1 MGHEFLRHPAD
12 DVRRQH
18 SPAVLANQVLL
29 AGRWGRPCR
38 AYNVCIQPDPAEA
51 AALAGLQASVL
62 RRKPSLL
69 RVPEP
74 ALHASLAWLL
84 PVHQEF
90 GRPKDALWQRHGPR
104 WLATVADAAAT
115 TTRFRL
121 TFRQFVAT
129 DSAVIAVADEPNQL
143 GALRRD
149 LVPLL
154 DVPGSSSSGGLAH
167 ITLFRYATP
176 LHAPA
181 RLLHWLEGT
190 GFREDIDV
198 RELVIVKERV
208 YPALDIEILHR
219 VPLAP
224 SGPAG
229 QPAMRPR

>member
-1 MGHEFLRHPAD
+1 MSHPAD
-12 DVRRQH
+12 RVRRQH
-18 SPAVLANQVLL
+18 SAAVLANQVLL
-29 AGRWGRPCR
+29 AGRWGQPCC
-38 AYNVCIQPDPAEA
+38 AYNVCVQPDPAA
-51 AALAGLQASVL
+51 AVALAGLQASVL
-62 RRKPSLL
+62 RLEPSLL

-74 ALHASLAWLL
+74 ALHASVAWLL

-90 GRPKDALWQRHGPR
+90 GRPKDALWQRHGTR
-104 WLATVADAAAT
+104 WLATVAGAAAT

-143 GALRRD
+143 SALRRD

-154 DVPGSSSSGGLAH
+154 DLPGSSSAGGLAH

-181 RLLHWLEGT
+181 RLLRWLEDT
-190 GFREDIDV
+190 GFRQDIDA
-198 RELVIVKERV
+198 RELVVVKERV
-208 YPALDIEILHR
+208 YPSLDIEILHR
-219 VPLAP
+219 VTLPP

-229 QPAMRPR
+229 QPAVRSR

>member
-1 MGHEFLRHPAD
+1 MGHAFLSHSAD

-18 SPAVLANQVLL
+18 SAGVLANQVLL
-29 AGRWGRPCR
+29 AGRWGQPCR
-38 AYNVCIQPDPAEA
+38 AYNVCIQPDPGAA

-62 RRKPSLL
+62 RLEPSLL
-69 RVPEP
+69 RVPES

-90 GRPKDALWQRHGPR
+90 GLPKDVLWQRHGPR

-129 DSAVIAVADEPNQL
+129 DSAVIAVADEPNRL

-154 DVPGSSSSGGLAH
+154 DLPGSSSAGGLTH

-181 RLLHWLEGT
+181 RLLH
-190 GFREDIDV
+190 
-198 RELVIVKERV
+198 
-208 YPALDIEILHR
+208 
-219 VPLAP
+219 
-224 SGPAG
+224 
-229 QPAMRPR
+229 